1 MQHQL
6 EAELLSGSHSP
17 PQPLFAKLRGCS
29 CETVVWWRGLQVQQ
43 FSFSAFHWSGKQEL
57 SAQHDFEEGTA
68 WRACTWQ
75 SLRPRACSAL
85 WLWHLCRE
93 ITNMA
98 GAEGLDISSSACT
111 PEENR
116 NTTLNCCAQDS
127 RIAFS
132 LWRTQRKARSWRVG
146 TTANRIQSALET
158 VQLLLGPYEIYLLHC
173 SFYLCHILVHKLK
186 LFLLLFLFVEIS
198 FNHFLSF
205 PCWVSPHLCSLY
217 RLSCYLCL
225 LLGLCCW

>member
-1 MQHQL
+1 
-6 EAELLSGSHSP
+6 
-17 PQPLFAKLRGCS
+17 
-29 CETVVWWRGLQVQQ
+29 
-43 FSFSAFHWSGKQEL
+43 
-57 SAQHDFEEGTA
+57 
-68 WRACTWQ
+68 
-75 SLRPRACSAL
+75 
-85 WLWHLCRE
+85 
-93 ITNMA
+93 MA

-146 TTANRIQSALET
+146 TSANRIQSALET

-198 FNHFLSF
+198 FNYFLSF

-217 RLSCYLCL
+217 RQSCYLCL
-225 LLGLCCW
+225 LLGLCC